1 MRNRGDAYGEIKRCF
16 KIIYKKWCNS
26 RSCTTFLF
34 FAQTILAFEA
44 LVTFGIVGRGLEH
57 IQGALLTPLGRPAMM
72 TANVVKDIVKDVAKE
87 LTDIQKVILKLI
99 KENPSLSASE
109 MSQKTGMVTRTIQ
122 RDLAS
127 LHEKGILTREG
138 GRKDGRWVIK
148 K

>member
-1 MRNRGDAYGEIKRCF
+1 
-16 KIIYKKWCNS
+16 
-26 RSCTTFLF
+26 
-34 FAQTILAFEA
+34 
-44 LVTFGIVGRGLEH
+44 
-57 IQGALLTPLGRPAMM
+57 M
-72 TANVVKDIVKDVAKE
+72 TANVVKDIVKDVVKE

-99 KENPSLSASE
+99 EEKPSLSASE
-109 MSQKTGMVTRTIQ
+109 MSQKIGMVTRTIQ